1 MIDNKLVYFGHE
13 TLRKIASPVE
23 SFTPEI
29 AEIASHMHEVMRK
42 SRGIGLA
49 APQIDLSLRI
59 VTIDLTHADGPALTL
74 INPVILADSGD
85 EYIFEEGCLSIPGV
99 FRDVV
104 RPESVTVRAYGLDGK
119 TFELDADGMFARV
132 LQHEIDHLDGILFI
146 DRIDE
151 HVRIELTKELKK
163 IKKMNR

>member
-29 AEIASHMHEVMRK
+29 AEISAHMHEVMRK
-42 SRGIGLA
+42 SHGIGLA

-74 INPVILADSGD
+74 VNPVILADSGD

-104 RPESVTVRAYGLDGK
+104 RPEAVTVRAYGLDGK
-119 TFELDADGMFARV
+119 PFELDADGMFARV
-132 LQHEIDHLDGILFI
+132 LQHEIDHLDGVLFI

-151 HVRIELTKELKK
+151 HALNELTKELKK
-163 IKKMNR
+163 IQKMNR